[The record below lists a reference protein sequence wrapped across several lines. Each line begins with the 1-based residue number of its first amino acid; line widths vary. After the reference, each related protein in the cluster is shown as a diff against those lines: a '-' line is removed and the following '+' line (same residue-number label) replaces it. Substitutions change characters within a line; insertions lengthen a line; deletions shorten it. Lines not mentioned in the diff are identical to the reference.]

1 MATTLT
7 LDITDSQQAGITHY
21 FDIAQAQR
29 TEENRILA
37 EEEPTGTPLPALV
50 FDDYASARIGGCLDV
65 WEEEA
70 NTAATAALELDK
82 KYKAATPEEQS
93 KVEDW
98 SDQQPDV
105 A

>member
-29 TEENRILA
+29 DEDNRLLA
-37 EEEPTGTPLPALV
+37 EEEPPGTPLPALV
-50 FDDYASARIGGCLDV
+50 FDDYAAARIGGCLDE
-65 WEEEA
+65 WSKEA
-70 NTAATAALELDK
+70 TAAATAALELDR
-82 KYKAATPEEQS
+82 KYESATPEEQA

-98 SDQQPDV
+98 SHAQPTR
-105 A
+105 

>member
-1 MATTLT
+1 M
-7 LDITDSQQAGITHY
+7 
-21 FDIAQAQR
+21 
-29 TEENRILA
+29 
-37 EEEPTGTPLPALV
+37 
-50 FDDYASARIGGCLDV
+50 